1 MHKFLLI
8 FQTLIQTI
16 NSNEPQEE
24 TDGFITDTI
33 LQIVNVIVVLLKNNI
48 DSLNLPAVLKSAL
61 QKLKSLFTK
70 NSEQGKPGDP
80 EQENAQHT
88 NKTEETSEASREG
101 TEEQ

>member
-1 MHKFLLI
+1 MRKFLLI
-8 FQTLIQTI
+8 FHTLVRTI

-24 TDGFITDTI
+24 SDGFVTDTI
-33 LQIVNVIVVLLKNNI
+33 LQVVNVIVGLLKNNI
-48 DSLNLPAVLKSAL
+48 DSLNLPAVLKSTL

-70 NSEQGKPGDP
+70 NSDQGKPGDP